1 MLNTMLNTIFTQ
13 PRGSSIARSPDRTTK
28 TSKTNKTNLLAAVN
42 TWLAVCLL
50 AAVTACANSPNSKAL
65 EESVAADPK
74 LPQNPVVFSNPSP
87 ATAVETNSTA
97 KLPPDFP
104 TEIPLYPN
112 AQLVEV
118 GGQTDAPPK
127 NVRLRWESTDP
138 VNSVQNFYQLELGRR
153 NWKIISLP
161 TADGQGSLVATR
173 DNLRVTVSLSPTQKV
188 GGSTEFAID
197 YSKEGPEIA
206 ASPQPNNS
214 ESSPSPTASPTPS
227 NSEGTTATPT
237 PSAAPKSA
245 KVSQLD
251 TQIPQQLQQYVADL
265 AQLEVLKVRSSPRAS
280 LTKNGA
286 NLETGSTL
294 PEPNKIVT
302 RREYARWLVAA
313 NNQIYASRQA
323 KQIRLAVTS
332 SEPAFSDIPKTDPDF
347 SAIQG
352 LAEAGLI
359 PSSLSGETKDV
370 KFRPDA
376 PLARE
381 TMILWK
387 VPLDTRQ
394 VLPTA
399 NIEGVK
405 EKWGFQ
411 DASKIDS
418 QASRAVLADFN
429 NGDLANIRRV
439 FGFTTLFQPK
449 KSVTRAEAAASLWY
463 FGIQDQGLS
472 AKDALEAKSQPP
484 Q

>member
-1 MLNTMLNTIFTQ
+1 MLNIIFTQ
-13 PRGSSIARSPDRTTK
+13 RRRNSQGRSPAKTSK
-28 TSKTNKTNLLAAVN
+28 TSKTNILAAVN

-65 EESVAADPK
+65 EESLAADPTLK
-74 LPQNPVVFSNPSP
+74 QNPVVFSSPPP
-87 ATAVETNSTA
+87 ATAIETNSTA

-112 AQLVEV
+112 AELIEV
-118 GGQTDAPPK
+118 SGETDPSPK

-138 VNSVQNFYQLELGRR
+138 VNSVQNFYSTEFGRR
-153 NWKIISLP
+153 NWEIVSRP
-161 TADGQGSLVATR
+161 TAEGQGSLVATR

-197 YSKEGPEIA
+197 YSKESPEIA

-227 NSEGTTATPT
+227 NSEGTTPT
-237 PSAAPKSA
+237 PSASPKSA
-245 KVSQLD
+245 QVSQQES
-251 TQIPQQLQQYVADL
+251 QIPQQLRQYVADL
-265 AQLEVLKVRSSPRAS
+265 TQLEVLKVRAAES
-280 LTKNGA
+280 A
-286 NLETGSTL
+286 NLETASSL
-294 PEPNKIVT
+294 PKPNKIIT

-323 KQIRLAVTS
+323 KQIRLAVDS
-332 SEPAFSDIPKTDPDF
+332 SEPAFSDVPKTDPDF

-352 LAEAGLI
+352 LAEAGVI

-376 PLARE
+376 PLTRE

-387 VPLDTRQ
+387 VPLDSRQ

-399 NIEGVK
+399 NIDGVK

-463 FGIQDQGLS
+463 FGVQDQGLS
-472 AKDALEAKSQPP
+472 AKDALEAKSQPAE
-484 Q
+484 

>member
-1 MLNTMLNTIFTQ
+1 MLNIIFTQ
-13 PRGSSIARSPDRTTK
+13 RRGNTQGRSKIT
-28 TSKTNKTNLLAAVN
+28 KTNKTNILATVN

-65 EESVAADPK
+65 EESLAADPK
-74 LPQNPVVFSNPSP
+74 LKQNPVVFSSPPP
-87 ATAVETNSTA
+87 ATAIETNSTA

-112 AQLVEV
+112 AELIEV
-118 GGQTDAPPK
+118 GGQTDDPSPK

-138 VNSVQNFYQLELGRR
+138 VNSVQNFYSTEFGRR
-153 NWKIISLP
+153 NWEIVSRP
-161 TADGQGSLVATR
+161 TAEGQGSLVATR

-197 YSKEGPEIA
+197 YSKESPEIA

-214 ESSPSPTASPTPS
+214 ESSASPTASPTPS
-227 NSEGTTATPT
+227 NSEGTTPT
-237 PSAAPKSA
+237 PSASPKSA
-245 KVSQLD
+245 KVSEQES
-251 TQIPQQLQQYVADL
+251 QIPQQLRQYVADL
-265 AQLEVLKVRSSPRAS
+265 TQLEVLKVRSSPRAP
-280 LTKNGA
+280 LTAQSA
-286 NLETGSTL
+286 NLESGSTL
-294 PEPNKIVT
+294 PKPNKIIT

-323 KQIRLAVTS
+323 KQIRLAVDS

-352 LAEAGLI
+352 LAEAGVI

-376 PLARE
+376 PLTRE

-399 NIEGVK
+399 NIDGVK

-463 FGIQDQGLS
+463 FGVQDQGLS
-472 AKDALEAKSQPP
+472 AKDALQAKSPP
-484 Q
+484 AE

>member
-1 MLNTMLNTIFTQ
+1 MLNIIFTQ
-13 PRGSSIARSPDRTTK
+13 LRGNSLGRSPA
-28 TSKTNKTNLLAAVN
+28 KTNKTNILAVVN

-65 EESVAADPK
+65 EEALAADPK
-74 LPQNPVVFSNPSP
+74 LQQSPVVFSSPPP
-87 ATAVETNSTA
+87 ATAIETNSTA

-112 AQLVEV
+112 AQLIEV
-118 GGQTDAPPK
+118 GGETDPSQK

-138 VNSVQNFYQLELGRR
+138 VNSVGNFYSTEFGRR
-153 NWKIISLP
+153 NWEIVSRP
-161 TADGQGSLVATR
+161 TAEGQGSLVATR

-197 YSKEGPEIA
+197 YSKDSPEIA
-206 ASPQPNNS
+206 ATPQPNNS
-214 ESSPSPTASPTPS
+214 ESSASLTPSPTPS
-227 NSEGTTATPT
+227 NSEGTTPG
-237 PSAAPKSA
+237 PSASPSA
-245 KVSQLD
+245 KVSEQEA
-251 TQIPQQLQQYVADL
+251 QIPQQLRQYVADL
-265 AQLEVLKVRSSPRAS
+265 TQLEVLKVRSTDS
-280 LTKNGA
+280 A
-286 NLETGSTL
+286 NLQTASTL
-294 PEPNKIVT
+294 PKPNKIVT

-323 KQIRLAVTS
+323 KQIRLAVDS
-332 SEPAFSDIPKTDPDF
+332 SEPAFSDLPKTDPDF

-352 LAEAGLI
+352 LAEAGVI

-376 PLARE
+376 PLTRE

-463 FGIQDQGLS
+463 FGLQDQGLS
-472 AKDALEAKSQPP
+472 ARDAKDTGEGKSQPTP
-484 Q
+484 

>member
-1 MLNTMLNTIFTQ
+1 L
-13 PRGSSIARSPDRTTK
+13 
-28 TSKTNKTNLLAAVN
+28 
-42 TWLAVCLL
+42 
-50 AAVTACANSPNSKAL
+50 
-65 EESVAADPK
+65 PK
-74 LPQNPVVFSNPSP
+74 
-87 ATAVETNSTA
+87 
-97 KLPPDFP
+97 
-104 TEIPLYPN
+104 
-112 AQLVEV
+112 
-118 GGQTDAPPK
+118 
-127 NVRLRWESTDP
+127 
-138 VNSVQNFYQLELGRR
+138 
-153 NWKIISLP
+153 
-161 TADGQGSLVATR
+161 
-173 DNLRVTVSLSPTQKV
+173 
-188 GGSTEFAID
+188 
-197 YSKEGPEIA
+197 
-206 ASPQPNNS
+206 
-214 ESSPSPTASPTPS
+214 
-227 NSEGTTATPT
+227 
-237 PSAAPKSA
+237 
-245 KVSQLD
+245 
-251 TQIPQQLQQYVADL
+251 
-265 AQLEVLKVRSSPRAS
+265 
-280 LTKNGA
+280 
-286 NLETGSTL
+286 
-294 PEPNKIVT
+294 PNKIVT

-323 KQIRLAVTS
+323 KQIRLAVDS

-352 LAEAGLI
+352 LAEAGVI

-376 PLARE
+376 PLTRE

-463 FGIQDQGLS
+463 FGVQDQGLS
-472 AKDALEAKSQPP
+472 AKDAVQAKSQPAE
-484 Q
+484 

>member
-1 MLNTMLNTIFTQ
+1 MLNIIRTQ
-13 PRGSSIARSPDRTTK
+13 RRGNSIGPAKTSK
-28 TSKTNKTNLLAAVN
+28 TSKTNILATVK
-42 TWLAVCLL
+42 TWLAIGLL
-50 AAVTACANSPNSKAL
+50 ISMTACANDPNSKAL
-65 EESVAADPK
+65 QESLAADPK
-74 LPQNPVVFSNPSP
+74 LTETPLPVPVAPP
-87 ATAVETNSTA
+87 ATAVDTNTTA
-97 KLPPDFP
+97 KLPEDFP

-112 AQLVEV
+112 AQLIEV
-118 GGQTDAPPK
+118 GATADSSPK
-127 NVRLRWESTDP
+127 NVRSRWETTDP
-138 VNSVQNFYQLELGRR
+138 VNSVQNFYATKFGSS
-153 NWKIISLP
+153 NWEIVSRP
-161 TADGQGSLVATR
+161 TAEGQGSLVATR
-173 DNLRVTVSLSPTQKV
+173 DKLRVTVSLSPTQKV

-197 YSKEGPEIA
+197 YSKDSPEIA

-214 ESSPSPTASPTPS
+214 ESTASGTPSPTSSNSAGTTPTTSPSP
-227 NSEGTTATPT
+227 
-237 PSAAPKSA
+237 KSD

-251 TQIPQQLQQYVADL
+251 TQIPQQLRQYVADL
-265 AQLEVLKVRSSPRAS
+265 TALEVLKVRS
-280 LTKNGA
+280 TGNA

-294 PEPNKIVT
+294 PKPNKIIT

-313 NNQIYASRQA
+313 NNQIYATRQA
-323 KQIRLAVTS
+323 KQIRLAVDS
-332 SEPAFSDIPKTDPDF
+332 SEPAFSDIPKKDPDF

-376 PLARE
+376 PLTRE

-387 VPLDTRQ
+387 APLDTRQ

-399 NIEGVK
+399 NIDGVK

-418 QASRAVLADFN
+418 QASRAILADFN

-472 AKDALEAKSQPP
+472 AKDALEAKSKPAQ
-484 Q
+484 

>member
-1 MLNTMLNTIFTQ
+1 MLNIIFTQ
-13 PRGSSIARSPDRTTK
+13 RRGNSIGRSPA
-28 TSKTNKTNLLAAVN
+28 KTNKTNKTNILAAVH

-65 EESVAADPK
+65 EEALAADPK
-74 LPQNPVVFSNPSP
+74 LKQNPVVFSSPPP
-87 ATAVETNSTA
+87 ATAIETNSTA

-112 AQLVEV
+112 AQLIEV
-118 GGQTDAPPK
+118 GGETDPSPK
-127 NVRLRWESTDP
+127 NVLLRWESTDP
-138 VNSVQNFYQLELGRR
+138 VNSVQNFYSTEFGRR
-153 NWKIISLP
+153 NWEIVSRP
-161 TADGQGSLVATR
+161 TAEGQGSFVATR

-197 YSKEGPEIA
+197 YSKDSPEIA

-214 ESSPSPTASPTPS
+214 ESSASPTPSPTPS
-227 NSEGTTATPT
+227 NSEGTTPT
-237 PSAAPKSA
+237 SSPSPKSA
-245 KVSQLD
+245 KVSEQEG
-251 TQIPQQLQQYVADL
+251 QIPQQLRQYVADL
-265 AQLEVLKVRSSPRAS
+265 TQLEVLKVRSSPRAS
-280 LTKNGA
+280 LTTDSA
-286 NLETGSTL
+286 NLETASTL
-294 PEPNKIVT
+294 PKPNKIVT

-323 KQIRLAVTS
+323 KQIRLAVDS
-332 SEPAFSDIPKTDPDF
+332 SEPAFSDLPKTDPDF

-352 LAEAGLI
+352 LAEAGVI

-376 PLARE
+376 PLTRE

-418 QASRAVLADFN
+418 QASRAILADFN

-463 FGIQDQGLS
+463 FGVQDQGLS
-472 AKDALEAKSQPP
+472 AKDAVQAKSQPAE
-484 Q
+484 

>member
-1 MLNTMLNTIFTQ
+1 MMNIIFAQ
-13 PRGSSIARSPDRTTK
+13 RRGYSQGRSPAK
-28 TSKTNKTNLLAAVN
+28 TSKTNILATVN
-42 TWLAVCLL
+42 TWLAICLL
-50 AAVTACANSPNSKAL
+50 VSVTACANSPNSKAI
-65 EESVAADPK
+65 EESFAADPK
-74 LPQNPVVFSNPSP
+74 LKENPVTLASPQP
-87 ATAVETNSTA
+87 ATPVDSSTTP

-112 AQLVEV
+112 AQLLEV
-118 GGQTDAPPK
+118 TEPSASDK
-127 NVRLRWESTDP
+127 NVRLRYQSTDP
-138 VNSVQNFYQLELGRR
+138 VNSLQSFYSTEFGRR
-153 NWKIISLP
+153 NWEIVSRP
-161 TADGQGSLVATR
+161 TPDGQGSLVATR

-188 GGSTEFAID
+188 GGSTEFGIE
-197 YSKEGPEIA
+197 YGTKSGEIA
-206 ASPQPNNS
+206 TNPQPNNS
-214 ESSPSPTASPTPS
+214 DLSPSPSASPTPS
-227 NSEGTTATPT
+227 NLDPTTPT
-237 PSAAPKSA
+237 PSPASKSQ
-245 KVSQLD
+245 KVSELD
-251 TQIPQQLQQYVADL
+251 SKIPQQLRQYVADL
-265 AQLEVLKVRSSPRAS
+265 TQLEVLKVRSSPRAS
-280 LTKNGA
+280 LTKSGA
-286 NLETGSTL
+286 NLEAGNTL

-313 NNQIYASRQA
+313 NNQIYTSRQA
-323 KQIRLAVTS
+323 KQIRLAVES
-332 SEPAFSDIPKTDPDF
+332 SEAVFSDIPKSDPDF

-359 PSSLSGETKDV
+359 PSAISGEAKDV

-376 PLARE
+376 PLTRE
-381 TMILWK
+381 AMILWK

-463 FGIQDQGLS
+463 FGVQDQGLS
-472 AKDALEAKSQPP
+472 AKDAGEAKSQPT

>member
-1 MLNTMLNTIFTQ
+1 MLNIIFTQ
-13 PRGSSIARSPDRTTK
+13 RRGNSQGRSKIT
-28 TSKTNKTNLLAAVN
+28 KTNKTNILAAVN

-65 EESVAADPK
+65 EESLAADPQLK
-74 LPQNPVVFSNPSP
+74 QNPVVFSSPPP
-87 ATAVETNSTA
+87 ATAIETNSTA

-112 AQLVEV
+112 AELIEV
-118 GGQTDAPPK
+118 GGPTDPSQK

-138 VNSVQNFYQLELGRR
+138 VNSVQNFYSTEFGRR
-153 NWKIISLP
+153 NWEIVSRP
-161 TADGQGSLVATR
+161 TAEGQGSLVATR

-197 YSKEGPEIA
+197 YSKESPEIA

-214 ESSPSPTASPTPS
+214 ESSASPSASPTPS
-227 NSEGTTATPT
+227 NSEGTTPT
-237 PSAAPKSA
+237 PSASPKSA
-245 KVSQLD
+245 QVSQLD
-251 TQIPQQLQQYVADL
+251 TQIPQQLRQFVADL
-265 AQLEVLKVRSSPRAS
+265 SQLEVLKVRTTES
-280 LTKNGA
+280 A
-286 NLETGSTL
+286 NLETASSL
-294 PEPNKIVT
+294 PKPNKIIT

-323 KQIRLAVTS
+323 KQIRLAVDS
-332 SEPAFSDIPKTDPDF
+332 SEPAFSDVPKTDPDF

-352 LAEAGLI
+352 LAEAGVI

-376 PLARE
+376 PLTRE

-387 VPLDTRQ
+387 VPLDSRQ

-463 FGIQDQGLS
+463 FGVQDQGLS
-472 AKDALEAKSQPP
+472 AKDALEAKSPP
-484 Q
+484 AE

>member
-1 MLNTMLNTIFTQ
+1 MLNIIFTQ
-13 PRGSSIARSPDRTTK
+13 RRGNSIGRSPA
-28 TSKTNKTNLLAAVN
+28 KTNKTNKTNILAAVH
-42 TWLAVCLL
+42 TGLAVCLL

-65 EESVAADPK
+65 EEALAADPK
-74 LPQNPVVFSNPSP
+74 LKQNPVVFSSPPP
-87 ATAVETNSTA
+87 ATAIETNSTA

-112 AQLVEV
+112 AQLIEV
-118 GGQTDAPPK
+118 GGETDPSPK
-127 NVRLRWESTDP
+127 NVLLRWESTDP
-138 VNSVQNFYQLELGRR
+138 VNSVQNFYSTEFGRR
-153 NWKIISLP
+153 NWEIVSRP
-161 TADGQGSLVATR
+161 TAEGQGSFVATR

-197 YSKEGPEIA
+197 YSKDSPEIV
-206 ASPQPNNS
+206 ASPQPKNS
-214 ESSPSPTASPTPS
+214 ESSASPTPTPSPS
-227 NSEGTTATPT
+227 NSEGTTPT
-237 PSAAPKSA
+237 PSASPKSA
-245 KVSQLD
+245 KVSQ
-251 TQIPQQLQQYVADL
+251 QEGEIPQQLRQYVADL
-265 AQLEVLKVRSSPRAS
+265 TQLEVLKVRSSAKAS
-280 LTKNGA
+280 LTTVSA
-286 NLETGSTL
+286 NLETASTL
-294 PEPNKIVT
+294 PKPNKIVT

-323 KQIRLAVTS
+323 KQIRLAVDS
-332 SEPAFSDIPKTDPDF
+332 SEPAFSDLPKTDPDF
-347 SAIQG
+347 PAIQG
-352 LAEAGLI
+352 LAEAGVI

-376 PLARE
+376 PLTRE

-463 FGIQDQGLS
+463 FGVQDQGLS
-472 AKDALEAKSQPP
+472 AKDAVQAKSQPAE
-484 Q
+484 

>member
-1 MLNTMLNTIFTQ
+1 MLNIIRTQ
-13 PRGSSIARSPDRTTK
+13 RRGNSIGPTK
-28 TSKTNKTNLLAAVN
+28 TSKTNKTNILATVK
-42 TWLAVCLL
+42 TWLAIGLL
-50 AAVTACANSPNSKAL
+50 VSVTACANSPNSKAL
-65 EESVAADPK
+65 QESLAADPK
-74 LPQNPVVFSNPSP
+74 LTETPLPVPVAPP
-87 ATAVETNSTA
+87 ATAVETSTTA
-97 KLPPDFP
+97 KLPADFP

-112 AQLVEV
+112 AQLIEV
-118 GGQTDAPPK
+118 GAPSDGPSK

-138 VNSVQNFYQLELGRR
+138 VNSVQNFYQTEFGRR
-153 NWKIISLP
+153 NWQIVSRP
-161 TADGQGSLVATR
+161 TAEGQGSLVATR
-173 DNLRVTVSLSPTQKV
+173 DKLRVTVSLSGTQKV

-197 YSKEGPEIA
+197 YSKDSPEIA

-214 ESSPSPTASPTPS
+214 ESSPSPTASPSPS
-227 NSEGTTATPT
+227 NSEGTTPT
-237 PSAAPKSA
+237 PSASPKSE

-251 TQIPQQLQQYVADL
+251 SKIPQQLQQYVADL
-265 AQLEVLKVRSSPRAS
+265 AQLEALKVRSKS
-280 LTKNGA
+280 GA
-286 NLETGSTL
+286 NLETANTL

-323 KQIRLAVTS
+323 KQIRLAVES

-347 SAIQG
+347 AAIQG

-359 PSSLSGETKDV
+359 PSSLSGETKDM

-376 PLARE
+376 PLTRE

-411 DASKIDS
+411 DASKMDS

-463 FGIQDQGLS
+463 FGVQDQGLS
-472 AKDALEAKSQPP
+472 AKDALQAKSQPA

>member
-1 MLNTMLNTIFTQ
+1 MLNIIFTQ
-13 PRGSSIARSPDRTTK
+13 RRGNSQGR
-28 TSKTNKTNLLAAVN
+28 SKTNKTNKTNILATVN

-50 AAVTACANSPNSKAL
+50 AAVTGCANSPNSKAL
-65 EESVAADPK
+65 EESLAADPK
-74 LPQNPVVFSNPSP
+74 LKQNPVVFSSPPP
-87 ATAVETNSTA
+87 ATAIETNSSA

-112 AQLVEV
+112 AELIEV
-118 GGQTDAPPK
+118 GGQTDPSQK

-138 VNSVQNFYQLELGRR
+138 VNSIQNFYSTEFGRR
-153 NWKIISLP
+153 NWEIVSRP
-161 TADGQGSLVATR
+161 TAEGQGSLVATR

-197 YSKEGPEIA
+197 YSKESPEIA
-206 ASPQPNNS
+206 TSPQPNNS
-214 ESSPSPTASPTPS
+214 ESSASPTASPTPS
-227 NSEGTTATPT
+227 NSEGTTPT
-237 PSAAPKSA
+237 PSASPKSA
-245 KVSQLD
+245 QVSQLD
-251 TQIPQQLQQYVADL
+251 TQIPQQLRQYVADL
-265 AQLEVLKVRSSPRAS
+265 SQLEVLKVRS
-280 LTKNGA
+280 TEGA
-286 NLETGSTL
+286 NLETASTL
-294 PEPNKIVT
+294 PKPNKIIT

-323 KQIRLAVTS
+323 KQIRLAVDS
-332 SEPAFSDIPKTDPDF
+332 SEPAFSDVPKTDPDF

-352 LAEAGLI
+352 LAEAGVI
-359 PSSLSGETKDV
+359 PSSLSGESKDV

-376 PLARE
+376 PLTRE

-387 VPLDTRQ
+387 VPLDSRQ

-399 NIEGVK
+399 NIDGVK

-463 FGIQDQGLS
+463 FGVQDQGLS
-472 AKDALEAKSQPP
+472 AKDALEAKSQPAE
-484 Q
+484 

>member
-1 MLNTMLNTIFTQ
+1 MLNIIRTQ
-13 PRGSSIARSPDRTTK
+13 RRGNSIGPTK
-28 TSKTNKTNLLAAVN
+28 TSKTNKTNILATAK
-42 TWLAVCLL
+42 TWLAISLL
-50 AAVTACANSPNSKAL
+50 VSVTACANSPNSKAL

-74 LPQNPVVFSNPSP
+74 LTETPLPVPVAPP
-87 ATAVETNSTA
+87 ATAVETSTTS
-97 KLPPDFP
+97 KLPADFP

-112 AQLVEV
+112 AQLIEV
-118 GGQTDAPPK
+118 GAPSDGQSK

-138 VNSVQNFYQLELGRR
+138 VNSVQNFYQTEFGRR
-153 NWKIISLP
+153 NWQIVSRP
-161 TADGQGSLVATR
+161 TAEGQGSLVATR
-173 DNLRVTVSLSPTQKV
+173 DKLRVTVSLSGTQKV

-214 ESSPSPTASPTPS
+214 ESSPSPTASPSPS
-227 NSEGTTATPT
+227 NSEGTTPT
-237 PSAAPKSA
+237 PSASPKSE

-251 TQIPQQLQQYVADL
+251 TKIPQQLQQYVADL
-265 AQLEVLKVRSSPRAS
+265 AQLEALKVRSKS
-280 LTKNGA
+280 GA
-286 NLETGSTL
+286 NLETGNSL

-323 KQIRLAVTS
+323 KQIRLAVES

-347 SAIQG
+347 AAIQG

-359 PSSLSGETKDV
+359 PSSLSGETKDM

-376 PLARE
+376 PLTRE

-472 AKDALEAKSQPP
+472 AKDALQAKSQPA

>member
-1 MLNTMLNTIFTQ
+1 MLNIIFTQ
-13 PRGSSIARSPDRTTK
+13 RRRNSQGRSPAK
-28 TSKTNKTNLLAAVN
+28 TSKTNKTNKTNILAAVN

-65 EESVAADPK
+65 EESLAADPTLK
-74 LPQNPVVFSNPSP
+74 QNPVVFSSPPP
-87 ATAVETNSTA
+87 ATAIETNSTA

-112 AQLVEV
+112 AELIEV
-118 GGQTDAPPK
+118 SGQTDSLPK

-138 VNSVQNFYQLELGRR
+138 VNSVQNFYSTEFGRR
-153 NWKIISLP
+153 NWEIVSRP
-161 TADGQGSLVATR
+161 TAEGQGSLVATR

-197 YSKEGPEIA
+197 YSKESPEIA

-227 NSEGTTATPT
+227 NSEGNTPT
-237 PSAAPKSA
+237 PSASPKSA
-245 KVSQLD
+245 KVSQQES
-251 TQIPQQLQQYVADL
+251 QIPQQLRQYVADL
-265 AQLEVLKVRSSPRAS
+265 SQLEVLKVRAAES
-280 LTKNGA
+280 A
-286 NLETGSTL
+286 NLETATTL
-294 PEPNKIVT
+294 PKPNKIIT

-323 KQIRLAVTS
+323 KQIRLAVDS
-332 SEPAFSDIPKTDPDF
+332 SEPAFSDVPKTDPDF

-352 LAEAGLI
+352 LAEAGVI

-376 PLARE
+376 PLTRE

-387 VPLDTRQ
+387 VPLDSRQ

-463 FGIQDQGLS
+463 FGVQDQGLS
-472 AKDALEAKSQPP
+472 AKDALEAKSQPAE
-484 Q
+484 

>member
-1 MLNTMLNTIFTQ
+1 MLNIIFTQ
-13 PRGSSIARSPDRTTK
+13 GRANSIERSPA
-28 TSKTNKTNLLAAVN
+28 KTNKTNKTNILAAVH

-65 EESVAADPK
+65 EEALAADPK
-74 LPQNPVVFSNPSP
+74 LKQNPVVFSSP
-87 ATAVETNSTA
+87 PAATAVDTNSTA

-112 AQLVEV
+112 AQLIEV
-118 GGQTDAPPK
+118 SGETDPSPK

-138 VNSVQNFYQLELGRR
+138 VNSVGNFYSTEFGRR
-153 NWKIISLP
+153 NWEIVSRP
-161 TADGQGSLVATR
+161 TAEGQGSLVATR

-197 YSKEGPEIA
+197 YSKDSPEIA

-214 ESSPSPTASPTPS
+214 ESSASPAPTPSPS
-227 NSEGTTATPT
+227 NSEGTTPGS
-237 PSAAPKSA
+237 SASPKSA
-245 KVSQLD
+245 KVSEQEG
-251 TQIPQQLQQYVADL
+251 QIPQQLRQYVADL
-265 AQLEVLKVRSSPRAS
+265 TQLEVLKVRSSPRDS
-280 LTKNGA
+280 LMTDSA
-286 NLETGSTL
+286 NLETASTL
-294 PEPNKIVT
+294 PKPNKIVT

-323 KQIRLAVTS
+323 KQIRLAVDS
-332 SEPAFSDIPKTDPDF
+332 SEPAFSDLPKTDPDF

-352 LAEAGLI
+352 LAEAGVI

-376 PLARE
+376 PLTRE

-463 FGIQDQGLS
+463 FGVQDQGLS
-472 AKDALEAKSQPP
+472 AKDAVQAKSQPAE
-484 Q
+484 

>member
-1 MLNTMLNTIFTQ
+1 MLNIIFT
-13 PRGSSIARSPDRTTK
+13 PRQGNSQGSAKTSK
-28 TSKTNKTNLLAAVN
+28 TSKTNIRATVK
-42 TWLAVCLL
+42 TWLVISLL
-50 AAVTACANSPNSKAL
+50 ISVTACANSPNSKAL
-65 EESVAADPK
+65 QESLAADPK
-74 LPQNPVVFSNPSP
+74 LTETPLPVPVAPP
-87 ATAVETNSTA
+87 ATAVDTNTTA
-97 KLPPDFP
+97 KLPADFP

-112 AQLVEV
+112 AQLIEV
-118 GGQTDAPPK
+118 DATADSSPN
-127 NVRLRWESTDP
+127 NVRLRWETTDP
-138 VNSVQNFYQLELGRR
+138 VNSVQNFYSTKFGSS
-153 NWKIISLP
+153 NWEIVSRP
-161 TADGQGSLVATR
+161 TAEGQGSLVATQ
-173 DNLRVTVSLSPTQKV
+173 DKLRVTVSLSPTQKV

-197 YSKEGPEIA
+197 YSKDSTGIA
-206 ASPQPNNS
+206 ATPQPNNS
-214 ESSPSPTASPTPS
+214 ESTASPTASPTPS
-227 NSEGTTATPT
+227 NSAGTTPT
-237 PSAAPKSA
+237 PKSDKA
-245 KVSQLD
+245 SQLD
-251 TQIPQQLQQYVADL
+251 TQIPQQLRQYVADL
-265 AQLEVLKVRSSPRAS
+265 AQLEALKVRA
-280 LTKNGA
+280 KNGA

-313 NNQIYASRQA
+313 NNQIYTTRQA
-323 KQIRLAVTS
+323 KQIRLAVDS
-332 SEPAFSDIPKTDPDF
+332 SEPAFSDVPKKDPDF

-376 PLARE
+376 PLTRE

-394 VLPTA
+394 ILPTA
-399 NIEGVK
+399 NIDGIK

-418 QASRAVLADFN
+418 QSSRAILADFN

-472 AKDALEAKSQPP
+472 ARDALDTGEGKSQPTP
-484 Q
+484 

>member
-1 MLNTMLNTIFTQ
+1 VRFMLNIIFTQ
-13 PRGSSIARSPDRTTK
+13 RRGNTQGRSKIT
-28 TSKTNKTNLLAAVN
+28 KTNKTNILATVN

-65 EESVAADPK
+65 EESLAADPK
-74 LPQNPVVFSNPSP
+74 LKQNPVVFSSPPP
-87 ATAVETNSTA
+87 ATAIETNSTA

-112 AQLVEV
+112 AELIEV
-118 GGQTDAPPK
+118 GGQTDDPSQK

-138 VNSVQNFYQLELGRR
+138 VNSVQNFYSTEFGRS
-153 NWKIISLP
+153 NWEIVSRP
-161 TADGQGSLVATR
+161 TAEGQGSLVATR

-197 YSKEGPEIA
+197 YSKESPEIA

-214 ESSPSPTASPTPS
+214 ESSASPTASPTPS
-227 NSEGTTATPT
+227 NSEGTTPT
-237 PSAAPKSA
+237 PSASPKSA
-245 KVSQLD
+245 KVSEQES
-251 TQIPQQLQQYVADL
+251 QIPQQLRQYVADL
-265 AQLEVLKVRSSPRAS
+265 TQLEVLKVRSAQS
-280 LTKNGA
+280 A
-286 NLETGSTL
+286 NLESGSTL
-294 PEPNKIVT
+294 PKPNKIIT

-323 KQIRLAVTS
+323 KQIRLAVDS

-352 LAEAGLI
+352 LAEAGVI

-376 PLARE
+376 PLTRE

-399 NIEGVK
+399 NIDGVK

-463 FGIQDQGLS
+463 FGVQDQGLS
-472 AKDALEAKSQPP
+472 AKDALQAKSPP
-484 Q
+484 AE

>member
-1 MLNTMLNTIFTQ
+1 MLNIIFTQ
-13 PRGSSIARSPDRTTK
+13 RRGNSQGR
-28 TSKTNKTNLLAAVN
+28 SKTNKTNKTNILATVN

-50 AAVTACANSPNSKAL
+50 AAVTGCANSPNSKAL
-65 EESVAADPK
+65 EESLAADPK
-74 LPQNPVVFSNPSP
+74 LKQNPVVFSSPPP
-87 ATAVETNSTA
+87 ATAIETNSTA

-112 AQLVEV
+112 ADLIEV
-118 GGQTDAPPK
+118 GGQTDPSQK

-138 VNSVQNFYQLELGRR
+138 VNSVQNFYSTEFGRR
-153 NWKIISLP
+153 NWEIVSRP
-161 TADGQGSLVATR
+161 TAEGQGSLVATR

-197 YSKEGPEIA
+197 YSNESPEIV

-214 ESSPSPTASPTPS
+214 ESSASPTASPTPS
-227 NSEGTTATPT
+227 NSEKTTPT
-237 PSAAPKSA
+237 PSASPTSA

-251 TQIPQQLQQYVADL
+251 AQIPQQLRQYVADL
-265 AQLEVLKVRSSPRAS
+265 TQLEVLKVRSAES
-280 LTKNGA
+280 A
-286 NLETGSTL
+286 NLETASTL
-294 PEPNKIVT
+294 SKPNKIIT

-323 KQIRLAVTS
+323 KQIRLAVDS
-332 SEPAFSDIPKTDPDF
+332 SEPAFSDVPKTDPDF

-352 LAEAGLI
+352 LAEAGVI

-376 PLARE
+376 PLTRE

-387 VPLDTRQ
+387 VPLDSRQ

-399 NIEGVK
+399 NIDGVK

-463 FGIQDQGLS
+463 FGVQDQGLS
-472 AKDALEAKSQPP
+472 AKDAVEAKSQPAE
-484 Q
+484 

>member
-1 MLNTMLNTIFTQ
+1 MLNIIFTQ
-13 PRGSSIARSPDRTTK
+13 GRGNSIERSPA
-28 TSKTNKTNLLAAVN
+28 KTNKTNKTNILAAVH

-65 EESVAADPK
+65 EESLAADPK
-74 LPQNPVVFSNPSP
+74 LKQNPVVFSSPPP
-87 ATAVETNSTA
+87 ATAVDTNSTA

-112 AQLVEV
+112 AQLIEV
-118 GGQTDAPPK
+118 SGETDPPPK

-138 VNSVQNFYQLELGRR
+138 VNSVGNFYSTEFGRR
-153 NWKIISLP
+153 NWEIVSRP
-161 TADGQGSLVATR
+161 TAEGQGSLVATR
-173 DNLRVTVSLSPTQKV
+173 DDLRVTVSLSPTQKV

-214 ESSPSPTASPTPS
+214 ESSASPTPTPSPS
-227 NSEGTTATPT
+227 NPEGTTPGS
-237 PSAAPKSA
+237 SASPKSA
-245 KVSQLD
+245 KVSEQEG
-251 TQIPQQLQQYVADL
+251 QIPQQLRQYVADL
-265 AQLEVLKVRSSPRAS
+265 TQLEVLKVRSTDS
-280 LTKNGA
+280 A
-286 NLETGSTL
+286 NLETASTL
-294 PEPNKIVT
+294 PKPNKIVT

-323 KQIRLAVTS
+323 KQIRLAVDS
-332 SEPAFSDIPKTDPDF
+332 SEPAFSDLPKTDPDF

-352 LAEAGLI
+352 LAEAGVI

-376 PLARE
+376 PLTRE

-463 FGIQDQGLS
+463 FGVQDQGLS
-472 AKDALEAKSQPP
+472 AKDAVQAKSQPAE
-484 Q
+484 

>member
-1 MLNTMLNTIFTQ
+1 MLNIIFTQ
-13 PRGSSIARSPDRTTK
+13 RQGNSQGQAK
-28 TSKTNKTNLLAAVN
+28 TSKTNKTNILAAVN

-118 GGQTDAPPK
+118 GAPTDASPK

-138 VNSVQNFYQLELGRR
+138 VNSVQNFYQTEFGRR
-153 NWKIISLP
+153 NWQIVSRP
-161 TADGQGSLVATR
+161 TTEGQGSLVATR
-173 DNLRVTVSLSPTQKV
+173 DKLRVTVSLSRTQKV

-197 YSKEGPEIA
+197 YSKDSPEIA

-214 ESSPSPTASPTPS
+214 ESSPSPTASPNPS
-227 NSEGTTATPT
+227 NSDGSTPT
-237 PSAAPKSA
+237 PSSAPKSA

-251 TQIPQQLQQYVADL
+251 TKIPQQLQQYVADL
-265 AQLEVLKVRSSPRAS
+265 AQLEVLKVRLKS
-280 LTKNGA
+280 GA
-286 NLETGSTL
+286 NLETGNTL

-302 RREYARWLVAA
+302 RREYARWLVAT
-313 NNQIYASRQA
+313 NNQIYGSRQA
-323 KQIRLAVTS
+323 KQIRLAVES

-359 PSSLSGETKDV
+359 PSSLSGETKDM

-376 PLARE
+376 PLTRE

-418 QASRAVLADFN
+418 QSSRAVLADFN

-472 AKDALEAKSQPP
+472 AQDALQAKSQPA

>member
-1 MLNTMLNTIFTQ
+1 MLNIIFTQ
-13 PRGSSIARSPDRTTK
+13 RRGNSQGRSKITKTTK
-28 TSKTNKTNLLAAVN
+28 TNILATVN

-50 AAVTACANSPNSKAL
+50 AAVTGCANSPNSKAL
-65 EESVAADPK
+65 EESLAADPK
-74 LPQNPVVFSNPSP
+74 LKQNPVVFSSAPP
-87 ATAVETNSTA
+87 ATAIETNSTA

-112 AQLVEV
+112 AELIAV
-118 GGQTDAPPK
+118 GGQTDPSQK

-138 VNSVQNFYQLELGRR
+138 VNSVQNFYSTEFGRR
-153 NWKIISLP
+153 NWEIVSRP
-161 TADGQGSLVATR
+161 TAEGQGSLVATR

-188 GGSTEFAID
+188 GGSTEFAIE
-197 YSKEGPEIA
+197 YSKESPEIA

-227 NSEGTTATPT
+227 NSEGTTPT
-237 PSAAPKSA
+237 PSASPKAA
-245 KVSQLD
+245 KVSEQES
-251 TQIPQQLQQYVADL
+251 QIPQQLQQYVADL
-265 AQLEVLKVRSSPRAS
+265 TQLEVLKVRSAES
-280 LTKNGA
+280 A
-286 NLETGSTL
+286 NLETGSIL
-294 PEPNKIVT
+294 PKPNKIIT

-323 KQIRLAVTS
+323 KQIRLAVDS
-332 SEPAFSDIPKTDPDF
+332 SEPAFSDVPKTDPDF

-352 LAEAGLI
+352 LAEAGVI

-376 PLARE
+376 PLTRE

-387 VPLDTRQ
+387 VPLDSRQ

-399 NIEGVK
+399 NIDGVK

-463 FGIQDQGLS
+463 FGVQDQGLS
-472 AKDALEAKSQPP
+472 AKDALQAKSPP
-484 Q
+484 AE

>member
-1 MLNTMLNTIFTQ
+1 MLNIIFSSG
-13 PRGSSIARSPDRTTK
+13 RGNSIGRSPA
-28 TSKTNKTNLLAAVN
+28 KTNKTNKTNILAAVH

-50 AAVTACANSPNSKAL
+50 SAVTACANSPNSKAL
-65 EESVAADPK
+65 EEALAADPK
-74 LPQNPVVFSNPSP
+74 LKQNPVVFSSPPP
-87 ATAVETNSTA
+87 ATAIETNSTA

-104 TEIPLYPN
+104 REIPLYPN
-112 AQLVEV
+112 ADLIEV
-118 GGQTDAPPK
+118 GGETDPSQK

-138 VNSVQNFYQLELGRR
+138 VNSVGNFYSKEFGRG
-153 NWKIISLP
+153 NWEIVSRP
-161 TADGQGSLVATR
+161 TAEGQGSFVATR

-197 YSKEGPEIA
+197 YSKDNPEIA

-214 ESSPSPTASPTPS
+214 ESSASPTPTPSPS
-227 NSEGTTATPT
+227 NSEGTTLT
-237 PSAAPKSA
+237 PSPSPKSA
-245 KVSQLD
+245 KVSEQEG
-251 TQIPQQLQQYVADL
+251 QIPQQLRQYVADL
-265 AQLEVLKVRSSPRAS
+265 TQLEVLKVRSTDS
-280 LTKNGA
+280 A
-286 NLETGSTL
+286 NLETASTL
-294 PEPNKIVT
+294 PKPNKIVT

-323 KQIRLAVTS
+323 KQIRLAVDS
-332 SEPAFSDIPKTDPDF
+332 SEPAFSDLPKTDPDF

-352 LAEAGLI
+352 LAEAGVI

-376 PLARE
+376 PLTRE

-449 KSVTRAEAAASLWY
+449 KSVSRAEAAASLWY
-463 FGIQDQGLS
+463 FGVQDQGLS
-472 AKDALEAKSQPP
+472 AKDAVQAKSQPAE
-484 Q
+484 

>member
-1 MLNTMLNTIFTQ
+1 MLNIIFTQ
-13 PRGSSIARSPDRTTK
+13 RRGNSIGRSPA
-28 TSKTNKTNLLAAVN
+28 KTNKTNKTNILAAVH
-42 TWLAVCLL
+42 TGLAVCLVV
-50 AAVTACANSPNSKAL
+50 AVTACANSPNSKAL
-65 EESVAADPK
+65 EEALAADPK
-74 LPQNPVVFSNPSP
+74 LKQNPVVFSSPPP
-87 ATAVETNSTA
+87 ATAIETNSTA

-112 AQLVEV
+112 AQLIEV
-118 GGQTDAPPK
+118 SGETDPSQK

-138 VNSVQNFYQLELGRR
+138 VNSVGNFYSTEFGRR
-153 NWKIISLP
+153 NWEIVSRP
-161 TADGQGSLVATR
+161 TAEGQGSFVATR

-197 YSKEGPEIA
+197 YSKDSPEVA

-214 ESSPSPTASPTPS
+214 ESSASPTPSPTPS
-227 NSEGTTATPT
+227 NSEGTTLT
-237 PSAAPKSA
+237 PSPSPKSA
-245 KVSQLD
+245 KISEQEA
-251 TQIPQQLQQYVADL
+251 QIPQQLRQYVADL
-265 AQLEVLKVRSSPRAS
+265 TQLEVLKVRSSPRAS
-280 LTKNGA
+280 LTTDSA
-286 NLETGSTL
+286 NLETASSL
-294 PEPNKIVT
+294 PKPNKIVT

-323 KQIRLAVTS
+323 KQIRLAVDS
-332 SEPAFSDIPKTDPDF
+332 SEPAFSDVPKTDPDF

-352 LAEAGLI
+352 LAEAGVI

-376 PLARE
+376 PLTRE
-381 TMILWK
+381 AMILWK

-463 FGIQDQGLS
+463 FGVQDQGLS
-472 AKDALEAKSQPP
+472 AKDAVQAKSQPAE
-484 Q
+484 

>member
-1 MLNTMLNTIFTQ
+1 MLNIIFTQ
-13 PRGSSIARSPDRTTK
+13 RRGNSQGPAK
-28 TSKTNKTNLLAAVN
+28 TSKTNKTNILATAK
-42 TWLAVCLL
+42 TWVALCLL
-50 AAVTACANSPNSKAL
+50 VSVTACANSPNSKAL
-65 EESVAADPK
+65 QESLAADPK
-74 LPQNPVVFSNPSP
+74 LTETPLPVPVPPP
-87 ATAVETNSTA
+87 ATAVETSTTA

-112 AQLVEV
+112 AQLIEV
-118 GGQTDAPPK
+118 GPPTDPSQK

-138 VNSVQNFYQLELGRR
+138 VNSVQNFYQLEFGRR
-153 NWKIISLP
+153 NWKIVSLP
-161 TADGQGSLVATR
+161 TADGQGALVATR
-173 DNLRVTVSLSPTQKV
+173 ENLRVTVSLSPAQKV

-197 YSKEGPEIA
+197 YSKDSPEIA

-214 ESSPSPTASPTPS
+214 ESSASPTASPTLS
-227 NSEGTTATPT
+227 NSEGTAPT
-237 PSAAPKSA
+237 LSASPKSA
-245 KVSQLD
+245 KVSQQES
-251 TQIPQQLQQYVADL
+251 QIPQQLRQYVADL
-265 AQLEVLKVRSSPRAS
+265 TQLEVLKVRS
-280 LTKNGA
+280 TKSA

-323 KQIRLAVTS
+323 KQIRLAVDS
-332 SEPAFSDIPKTDPDF
+332 SEPVFSDVPKTDPDF

-352 LAEAGLI
+352 LAEAGVI

-376 PLARE
+376 PLTRE

-399 NIEGVK
+399 NIDGVK

-418 QASRAVLADFN
+418 QASRAILADFN

-439 FGFTTLFQPK
+439 FGFTTLFGPK

-463 FGIQDQGLS
+463 FGVQDQGLS
-472 AKDALEAKSQPP
+472 AKDALEAKSKPAQ
-484 Q
+484 

>member
-1 MLNTMLNTIFTQ
+1 MLNIIFTQ
-13 PRGSSIARSPDRTTK
+13 RRGNSQGRSKIT
-28 TSKTNKTNLLAAVN
+28 KTNKTNILPAVN

-50 AAVTACANSPNSKAL
+50 AAVTGCANSPNSKAL
-65 EESVAADPK
+65 EESLAADPK
-74 LPQNPVVFSNPSP
+74 LKQNPVVFSSPPP
-87 ATAVETNSTA
+87 ATAIETNSTA

-112 AQLVEV
+112 AELIEV
-118 GGQTDAPPK
+118 GGQTDPSQK
-127 NVRLRWESTDP
+127 NVRLRWESPDP
-138 VNSVQNFYQLELGRR
+138 VNSVQNYYSTEFGRR
-153 NWKIISLP
+153 NWEIVSRP
-161 TADGQGSLVATR
+161 TAEGQGSLVATR

-197 YSKEGPEIA
+197 YTKESPEIA

-214 ESSPSPTASPTPS
+214 ESSVSPTASPTPS
-227 NSEGTTATPT
+227 NSEGTTST
-237 PSAAPKSA
+237 PSASPKSA

-251 TQIPQQLQQYVADL
+251 TQIPQQLRQYVADL
-265 AQLEVLKVRSSPRAS
+265 SQLEVLKVRTTES
-280 LTKNGA
+280 A
-286 NLETGSTL
+286 NLETASSL
-294 PEPNKIVT
+294 PKPNKIIT

-323 KQIRLAVTS
+323 KQIRLAVDS
-332 SEPAFSDIPKTDPDF
+332 SEPAFPDVPKTDPDF

-352 LAEAGLI
+352 LAEAGVI

-376 PLARE
+376 PLTRE

-387 VPLDTRQ
+387 VPLDSRQ

-399 NIEGVK
+399 NIDGVK

-463 FGIQDQGLS
+463 FGVQDQGLS
-472 AKDALEAKSQPP
+472 AKDALEAKSQPTE
-484 Q
+484 

>member
-1 MLNTMLNTIFTQ
+1 MLNIIFTQ
-13 PRGSSIARSPDRTTK
+13 RQGKSPGR
-28 TSKTNKTNLLAAVN
+28 SKTNKPNILAAVN

-65 EESVAADPK
+65 EEALAADPK
-74 LPQNPVVFSNPSP
+74 LKQNPVVFSSPPP
-87 ATAVETNSTA
+87 ATAIETNSTA

-112 AQLVEV
+112 AELIEV
-118 GGQTDAPPK
+118 GGQTDPSQK

-138 VNSVQNFYQLELGRR
+138 VNSVQNFYSTEFGRR
-153 NWKIISLP
+153 NWEIVSRP
-161 TADGQGSLVATR
+161 TAEGQGSLVATR

-197 YSKEGPEIA
+197 YSKESPEIA

-214 ESSPSPTASPTPS
+214 ESSASPTASLTPS
-227 NSEGTTATPT
+227 NSEGTTPT
-237 PSAAPKSA
+237 PSASPKSA
-245 KVSQLD
+245 QVSQLD
-251 TQIPQQLQQYVADL
+251 TQIPQQLRQYVADL
-265 AQLEVLKVRSSPRAS
+265 SQLEVLKVRSSPSAS
-280 LTKNGA
+280 LTTESA
-286 NLETGSTL
+286 NLETASTL
-294 PEPNKIVT
+294 PKPNKIVT

-323 KQIRLAVTS
+323 KQIRLAVDS

-352 LAEAGLI
+352 LAEAGVI

-376 PLARE
+376 PLTRE

-449 KSVTRAEAAASLWY
+449 KAVTRAEAAASLWY
-463 FGIQDQGLS
+463 FGVQDQGLS
-472 AKDALEAKSQPP
+472 AKDALEAKSQPA